1 MLSYTDSIDDLV
13 CSLEMCEYKTGL
25 FKDVL
30 EKVQKLVDD
39 LNLRSYSNLVAWVG
53 HLDGKVCVDVYY
65 YNLVLSHISAYLVA
79 IFVSP

>member
-53 HLDGKVCVDVYY
+53 HLDGKVRVDVYY

-79 IFVSP
+79 IFESP